1 MIVHL
6 VLLRLRPG
14 IPANEVLA
22 FAKSVAG
29 ACKAMPSVEAAWV
42 GPRVDIEAGYGR
54 SFGDSTYDYAAILQ
68 FRGRSELL
76 AYLQHPLHADVGRQ
90 FWQVCEATVVFEG
103 ELFDLKSGNGLD
115 SWLIN
120 QQSRAVEQ

>member
-14 IPANEVLA
+14 IPAEEIQA
-22 FAKSVAG
+22 FAKSLAA
-29 ACKAMPSVEAAWV
+29 ACREMPFVESAWV
-42 GPRVDIEAGYGR
+42 GPRVDIDAGYGR

-76 AYLQHPLHADVGRQ
+76 AYLQHPLHADVGRR

-103 ELFDLKSGNGLD
+103 ELFDLKSGNGPD

-120 QQSRAVEQ
+120 QQSRAVER